1 MLRVAR
7 LWRFPIKSV
16 GGEPLDSAAVDDFG
30 IEGDRGW
37 GLVDD
42 LTGNVLTARREPK
55 LLMATAKIVAGEPI
69 TTTSDGHELRTD
81 AQYSEWLERPVTLRR
96 AGDEGGTY
104 ENPLDWEN
112 DTDWASWQGP
122 AGAWHDSGQSR
133 VSLVST
139 VSLRGWDER
148 RFRANVTLD
157 GAGEATLVDC
167 RIGAGTVQLDITKQL
182 TRCVMVTRAQ
192 IGLERDI
199 GVLRTINSD
208 LDARLCIGATVA
220 KSGRIAVGDSI
231 EIIRK

>member
-7 LWRFPIKSV
+7 LWRYPIKSV
-16 GGEPLDSAAVDDFG
+16 GGEPLDSATVDDFG

-42 LTGNVLTARREPK
+42 LTGNILTARREPK
-55 LLMATAKIVAGEPI
+55 LLMATARIVAGEPI
-69 TTTSDGHELRTD
+69 TTTIDGHELRTD
-81 AQYSEWLERPVTLRR
+81 AQYRAWLERPVTLRR

-133 VSLVST
+133 ISLVST
-139 VSLRGWDER
+139 MSLKGWDER
-148 RFRANVTLD
+148 RFRANVILE
-157 GAGEATLVDC
+157 GADETDLVAKTVEA
-167 RIGAGTVQLDITKQL
+167 GSAQLYVTKQL

-208 LDARLCIGATVA
+208 LDSRLCIGATVA
-220 KSGRIAVGDSI
+220 KSGQIALGDSI
-231 EIIRK
+231 EAIR